1 MITVNSIGG
10 GTLSAAVVAE
20 KSQGIQH
27 IAPAHA
33 RADDDAGASIAAYLS
48 LPGFNA
54 ASAVDTSNDTSTDT
68 QADGGQAAA
77 LQALS
82 ESDDDGLKQALKD
95 FDAALKNL
103 SQRPETQAYRA
114 KFGSEPLAEDSL
126 PPPAPLPGID
136 ENGLLLMPG
145 RDSLSADADHDGKVS
160 EEELRR
166 YQEPLTY
173 RIAAGAGRL
182 DALADGPSAFSLV
195 EANRAYGVVSAA
207 AAAA

>member
-20 KSQGIQH
+20 KSQGTQQ
-27 IAPAHA
+27 IAPAQDLG
-33 RADDDAGASIAAYLS
+33 ADDLGASIAAYMS

-54 ASAVDTSNDTSTDT
+54 AGAVGASNDTATDT

-77 LQALS
+77 LQAVS
-82 ESDDDGLKQALKD
+82 DSDDDGLKQALKE
-95 FDAALKNL
+95 FDDGLKSL
-103 SQRPETQAYRA
+103 SQRPEAQVFRA
-114 KFGSEPLAEDSL
+114 KFGAEPLVEGRL
-126 PPPAPLPGID
+126 PPPPPLPGVQ
-136 ENGLLLMPG
+136 ENGLLNMPG
-145 RDSLSADADHDGKVS
+145 SDRLAADTNHDGKVS

-173 RIAAGAGRL
+173 RAIAGAGRL

-207 AAAA
+207 AATA

>member
-10 GTLSAAVVAE
+10 GTLSSAVAAE
-20 KSQGIQH
+20 KVQGTQQV
-27 IAPAHA
+27 APAHA
-33 RADDDAGASIAAYLS
+33 RADDDAGAAMAAYLS

-54 ASAVDTSNDTSTDT
+54 ATAVETGNDTSTDA

-77 LQALS
+77 LQAV
-82 ESDDDGLKQALKD
+82 SDAADDSLKQALEAFDDGLKS
-95 FDAALKNL
+95 L
-103 SQRPETQAYRA
+103 SQRPEAQFFRA
-114 KFGSEPLAEDSL
+114 KFGSEAAADERLT
-126 PPPAPLPGID
+126 PPAALPGID
-136 ENGLLLMPG
+136 ENGLLRMPG

-173 RIAAGAGRL
+173 RIAAGAGRV
-182 DALADGPSAFSLV
+182 DALADGPSVFSLV

>member
-20 KSQGIQH
+20 KAQGTQAIS
-27 IAPAHA
+27 PAQAHGD
-33 RADDDAGASIAAYLS
+33 ADLSASVAAYLS

-54 ASAVDTSNDTSTDT
+54 SSAVDTGNDVSADAGTD
-68 QADGGQAAA
+68 DGSSQAAA
-77 LQALS
+77 LQAVS
-82 ESDDDGLKQALKD
+82 DSDDDGLKQALKE
-95 FDAALKNL
+95 FDDGLKSL
-103 SQRPETQAYRA
+103 SQRPETQAFQA
-114 KFGSEPLAEDSL
+114 KFGGDAQEDTL
-126 PPPAPLPGID
+126 PRALPVPGVDEHGLLRLPG
-136 ENGLLLMPG
+136 G
-145 RDSLSADADHDGKVS
+145 DSLSADANHDGKVS

-173 RIAAGAGRL
+173 RAEASQGL

>member
-1 MITVNSIGG
+1 MITVNNIGG
-10 GTLSAAVVAE
+10 GSLSAAVVAE
-20 KSQGIQH
+20 KSQGTQQV
-27 IAPAHA
+27 APAQA
-33 RADDDAGASIAAYLS
+33 RADDDVGASMAAYLS
-48 LPGFNA
+48 LPGFNS
-54 ASAVDTSNDTSTDT
+54 ASAVETSNDTSTDA
-68 QADGGQAAA
+68 QSDGGQAAA

-82 ESDDDGLKQALKD
+82 DAADDSLKLALEEFDDGLKS
-95 FDAALKNL
+95 L
-103 SQRPETQAYRA
+103 SQRPETQAFRA
-114 KFGSEPLAEDSL
+114 KFGSEPVADDSL
-126 PPPAPLPGID
+126 TPPAPLPGVD

-145 RDSLSADADHDGKVS
+145 RDSLSADANHDGKVS

>member
-20 KSQGIQH
+20 KSQGTQP
-27 IAPAHA
+27 IAPAHS
-33 RADDDAGASIAAYLS
+33 RADDAAVASMAAYLS

-54 ASAVDTSNDTSTDT
+54 ATAVETSNDTSADA
-68 QADGGQAAA
+68 QADSGQAAA
-77 LQALS
+77 LQAV
-82 ESDDDGLKQALKD
+82 SDSADDGLKQALKD
-95 FDAALKNL
+95 FDDALKRL
-103 SQRPETQAYRA
+103 SQRPETQVFRA
-114 KFGSEPLAEDSL
+114 RFGSEPLAEDSL

-136 ENGLLLMPG
+136 ENGLLRMPG
-145 RDSLSADADHDGKVS
+145 RDSMSADTDHDGKVS

>member
-20 KSQGIQH
+20 KAQGTQ
-27 IAPAHA
+27 AVSPAQTHSD
-33 RADDDAGASIAAYLS
+33 ADLSASVAAYLS

-54 ASAVDTSNDTSTDT
+54 PSAVDTGNEVS
-68 QADGGQAAA
+68 ADAGADDSSSQAAA
-77 LQALS
+77 LQAVS
-82 ESDDDGLKQALKD
+82 DSDDDGLKQALKE
-95 FDAALKNL
+95 FDDGLKSL
-103 SQRPETQAYRA
+103 SQRPETQAFQA
-114 KFGSEPLAEDSL
+114 KFGAEDPL
-126 PPPAPLPGID
+126 PPALPVPGVD
-136 ENGLLLMPG
+136 EHGMLRLPG
-145 RDSLSADADHDGKVS
+145 RDSLSADANHDGKVS

-173 RIAAGAGRL
+173 RSEASHGL

>member
-10 GTLSAAVVAE
+10 GTLSAAVAVE
-20 KSQGIQH
+20 KSQGTQQV
-27 IAPAHA
+27 APAQA
-33 RADDDAGASIAAYLS
+33 RSDDDAGASMAAYLS

-54 ASAVDTSNDTSTDT
+54 ASAVETSNDTSTDA

-77 LQALS
+77 LQAV
-82 ESDDDGLKQALKD
+82 SDSADDGLKQALKD
-95 FDAALKNL
+95 FDDALKSL
-103 SQRPETQAYRA
+103 SQRPETQVFRA
-114 KFGSEPLAEDSL
+114 RFGSEPLAEDSL
-126 PPPAPLPGID
+126 PPPAPLPGMD
-136 ENGLLLMPG
+136 ENGLLRMPG
-145 RDSLSADADHDGKVS
+145 RDGMSADADHDGKVS

>member
-1 MITVNSIGG
+1 MITVNNIGG
-10 GTLSAAVVAE
+10 GSLSAAVVAE
-20 KSQGIQH
+20 KSQGTQQV
-27 IAPAHA
+27 APAQA
-33 RADDDAGASIAAYLS
+33 RADDDVGASMAAYLS
-48 LPGFNA
+48 LPGFNS
-54 ASAVDTSNDTSTDT
+54 ASAVETSNDTSTDA
-68 QADGGQAAA
+68 QSDGGQAAA

-82 ESDDDGLKQALKD
+82 DAADDSLKLALEEFDDGLKS
-95 FDAALKNL
+95 L
-103 SQRPETQAYRA
+103 SQRPETQAFRA
-114 KFGSEPLAEDSL
+114 KFGSEPVADDSL
-126 PPPAPLPGID
+126 TPPAPLPGVD

-145 RDSLSADADHDGKVS
+145 RDSLSADANHDGKVS

-195 EANRAYGVVSAA
+195 EANRAYGVLSAA